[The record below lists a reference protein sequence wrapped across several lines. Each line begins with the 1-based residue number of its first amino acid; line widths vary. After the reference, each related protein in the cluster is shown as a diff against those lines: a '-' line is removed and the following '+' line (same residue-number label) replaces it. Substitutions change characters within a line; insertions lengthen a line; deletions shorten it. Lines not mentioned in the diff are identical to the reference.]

1 MKFGLHGINI
11 GSYSSPE
18 LMTEVAQAAEAA
30 GFDSVWTGE
39 HTVLPERGW
48 YMPAASLFLDS
59 LVALTYLAAT
69 TSTLKLATGVLILP
83 QHHPLVLA
91 KAIASLDHLSG
102 GRVLAGFGV
111 GYLQPEFQALGVPFE
126 DRGARTEE
134 YLEAMLAI
142 WSQDEPQYD
151 GHYVSFKQV
160 QAYPRPLQQPSP
172 PIIFGGSALPA
183 LRRTLQY
190 AHGWY
195 GWSLN
200 LEKIQQFITQ
210 FHQLEQEVTRPAQ
223 LGPLEISVHLRVS
236 VTAALVE
243 QLDALGVQR
252 IVLSL
257 PDPADKQTA
266 LRFIEQTSKTLFQR
280 EKP

>member
-1 MKFGLHGINI
+1 
-11 GSYSSPE
+11 
-18 LMTEVAQAAEAA
+18 
-30 GFDSVWTGE
+30 
-39 HTVLPERGW
+39 
-48 YMPAASLFLDS
+48 MPAASLFLDS
-59 LVALTYLAAT
+59 LVALTYVAAS

-210 FHQLEQEVTRPAQ
+210 FHQLEQEVTRPAH

-236 VTAALVE
+236 VTPALVE